1 MFVERTFNH
10 FPWNQGGT
18 MQRKMT
24 AGMALLLM
32 MAIAGA
38 FVRSAPAQEE
48 TAAPDRLAVLWTS
61 GDPDVAHR
69 VAFMYAHN
77 AKKAGWFDEVTL
89 IVWGPSQRLLVGDKD
104 LQKKIKEMQADGV
117 VVEACVACA
126 MSFGI
131 VEELKAIG
139 ITVKPMG
146 LPLTNYLKSGWK
158 VLTF

>member
-1 MFVERTFNH
+1 MN
-10 FPWNQGGT
+10 
-18 MQRKMT
+18 RKT
-24 AGMALLLM
+24 TLAFLLM
-32 MAIAGA
+32 AVFIGVLAQNA
-38 FVRSAPAQEE
+38 AAQEA
-48 TAAPDRLAVLWTS
+48 TPAPGRLAVLWTS

-69 VAFMYAHN
+69 VAFMYTHN

-89 IVWGPSQRLLVGDKD
+89 IVWGPSQRLLLGDKD
-104 LQKKIKEMQADGV
+104 LQKKVKEMQADGV

-139 ITVKPMG
+139 IAVKPMG
-146 LPLTNYLKSGWK
+146 LPLTNYLKTGWK

>member
-1 MFVERTFNH
+1 MNRTATLAVLLMAIFIGA
-10 FPWNQGGT
+10 FTQKSMAQEDT
-18 MQRKMT
+18 AT
-24 AGMALLLM
+24 AG
-32 MAIAGA
+32 
-38 FVRSAPAQEE
+38 
-48 TAAPDRLAVLWTS
+48 RLAVLWTS

-117 VVEACVACA
+117 VVEACIACA

-146 LPLTNYLKSGWK
+146 QPLTNYLKSGWK

>member
-1 MFVERTFNH
+1 MHRNRTGIPAILLIAF
-10 FPWNQGGT
+10 FIG
-18 MQRKMT
+18 
-24 AGMALLLM
+24 AL
-32 MAIAGA
+32 AHNA
-38 FVRSAPAQEE
+38 RAQEE
-48 TAAPDRLAVLWTS
+48 AATPARLAVLWTS

-89 IVWGPSQRLLVGDKD
+89 IVWGPSQRLLIGDKD
-104 LQKKIKEMQADGV
+104 LQKEVKEMQADGV

-146 LPLTNYLKSGWK
+146 VPLTNYLKSGWK

>member
-1 MFVERTFNH
+1 MNRT
-10 FPWNQGGT
+10 GT
-18 MQRKMT
+18 L
-24 AGMALLLM
+24 ALLL
-32 MAIAGA
+32 AVIFIGA
-38 FVRSAPAQEE
+38 FAQNAPAQEE
-48 TAAPDRLAVLWTS
+48 AAKPNRLAVLWTS

-69 VAFMYAHN
+69 VAFMYVHN

-131 VEELKAIG
+131 VEELKSVG

-146 LPLTNYLKSGWK
+146 VPLTNYLKSGWQ

>member
-1 MFVERTFNH
+1 MNRT
-10 FPWNQGGT
+10 GT
-18 MQRKMT
+18 L
-24 AGMALLLM
+24 ALLL
-32 MAIAGA
+32 AVIFIGA
-38 FVRSAPAQEE
+38 FVQNSPAQEDG
-48 TAAPDRLAVLWTS
+48 AAPGKLAVLWTS

-104 LQKKIKEMQADGV
+104 LQKKVKEMQADGV

-146 LPLTNYLKSGWK
+146 VPLTNYLKSGWK